1 MNLHPAQMKR
11 TSADLNAHEPPA
23 SGTSAIRA
31 LQVQHE
37 LDQLFRLS
45 DEDASE
51 LLLVRHAEPAPLAG
65 DAGCQA
71 TDPFL
76 SCTGLEQAE
85 LLAARLESLWLQGV
99 YTAPERRAFQ
109 TAKVVADT
117 LQRPLH
123 VVEELADIDLDP
135 TEATEHGPGESI
147 AERFVRWPHW
157 ESIDGFQDC
166 KTFRRRSILAIERI
180 LAANPAR
187 RIAVITHPSVINAY
201 LSVLLAIAR
210 DMFFAPDYASIS
222 VVRQSADL
230 YAVRGLNDT
239 QHLAGTEAAWPSNR
253 SALTLRSLPLTN
265 R

>member
-1 MNLHPAQMKR
+1 MKR
-11 TSADLNAHEPPA
+11 VSADVNLYEVPA
-23 SGTSAIRA
+23 SRTGAVRA

-37 LDQLFRLS
+37 LDELFRLN

-51 LLLVRHAEPAPLAG
+51 LLLVRHAEPAPPAE
-65 DAGCQA
+65 DRDSQPA
-71 TDPFL
+71 DPFL

-85 LLAARLESLWLQGV
+85 LLAARLDSLWLQGV

-123 VVEELADIDLDP
+123 IMEELADIDLDAS
-135 TEATEHGPGESI
+135 TVAEHRSGESI
-147 AERFVRWPHW
+147 TERFIRLPRW
-157 ESIDGFQDC
+157 ESIDGPEVC
-166 KTFRRRSILAIERI
+166 REFRRRSILAIERI

-187 RIAVITHPSVINAY
+187 RIAVITHASVINAY
-201 LSVLLAIAR
+201 LSMVLAIPR
-210 DMFFAPDYASIS
+210 DVFFTPDYASIS
-222 VVRQSADL
+222 VVRQSGDL

-239 QHLAGTEAAWPSNR
+239 QHLAGTEAAWPSSGR
-253 SALTLRSLPLTN
+253 ALTLRSLPLTN